1 MVNVSKCIIPVDAMA
16 QFSLLKTNKQTSKQ
30 TNKQTQNNGGV
41 GV

>member
-16 QFSLLKTNKQTSKQ
+16 QFSLLKTNKQT
-30 TNKQTQNNGGV
+30 QNNGGV